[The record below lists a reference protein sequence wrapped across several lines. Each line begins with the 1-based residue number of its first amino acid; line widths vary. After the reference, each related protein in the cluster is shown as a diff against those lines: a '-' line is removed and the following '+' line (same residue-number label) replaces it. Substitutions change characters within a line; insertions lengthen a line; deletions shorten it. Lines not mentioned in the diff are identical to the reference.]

1 MLHVPLLDTARF
13 RRRLRH
19 VSENLAE
26 LQGIPGG
33 ELAKVSLQLTF
44 QIVLY
49 LSTQICYKKKPHVIS
64 FFFTL
69 YFDTA

>member
-1 MLHVPLLDTARF
+1 M
-13 RRRLRH
+13 
-19 VSENLAE
+19 SENLAE